1 MQLDANRAAT
11 ALLVDDDLVS
21 RQANRLRLEDE
32 GYSVVMAQDETE
44 GLNRARQSSPTV
56 IFIHLAA
63 GSRGSI
69 PFMQALRSDDSC
81 RHIPV
86 VVIRE
91 QVNAGVTQ
99 TQKKLRSVHRDRW

>member
-1 MQLDANRAAT
+1 MDANRAAT

-21 RQANRLRLEDE
+21 RQANRSRLEGQ

-44 GLNRARQSSPTV
+44 GLNRARQSSPNV
-56 IFIHLAA
+56 IYIHLAA

-86 VVIRE
+86 VLIRE
-91 QVNAGVTQ
+91 SLSLEAAQK
-99 TQKKLRSVHRDRW
+99 QKKLRSVHRDRW